1 MTTLLATICNSEQYS
16 LKIRDEKKY
25 LFCAIR
31 EKNIIHNFQHLI
43 SYVQQLA
50 KSVCFIVL
58 DVCIDIDFLT
68 EVLFTKT
75 ERSIFGI
82 NKENT

>member
-1 MTTLLATICNSEQYS
+1 M
-16 LKIRDEKKY
+16 R
-25 LFCAIR
+25 
-31 EKNIIHNFQHLI
+31 NFQHLI

-58 DVCIDIDFLT
+58 DVCIVIDFLT